1 MATTTKRPHPWRA
14 LLALLAALVVGFV
27 VMALLGA
34 WTPRLGLDLRG
45 GTSITLT
52 ARPAAGQGPITP
64 DQLNEAVDI
73 IRNRIGAISEA
84 EVTTQGNE
92 HIIVEVPGV
101 GRDEI
106 VRLVGQTAQMR
117 FRQVLAVQAAS
128 LPPAPTPTPSP
139 SATGPT
145 PNPTATGTAAPQ
157 PSVTPSGTATPQPTP
172 SATATNAGRAVTSAL
187 LAQGTA
193 SPSPSPSATAS
204 TPATPATPAPS
215 GPLKIATTPANE
227 AQLAALAKY
236 KCDDYDA
243 AKDDPNQPLLT
254 CDRDGSQ
261 SFVLGPA
268 IILGSEI
275 ADATPGLPQQEI
287 NWQVSLK
294 FKNQG
299 PKKLAQASR
308 EMYQLDPPLNSFAI
322 VLDGKVIS
330 YPNFEEPIP
339 GGEASI
345 TGNFTQ
351 VQATDLA
358 NVLKYGALPLAF
370 EASEVSTV
378 TPTLGADQLTGGLT
392 AGIIGLG
399 LVVIFSFLY
408 YRGLGLV
415 VVASLAVAAA
425 MTFAAV
431 VLLGEAQGF
440 TLTLAGIAGLIVAI
454 GITADSFVVFFERL
468 RDEIREGKTL
478 RSAVDSGWN
487 RARRTI
493 LAADSVS
500 LLAAVVLY
508 VLSVGNVRGFAYALG
523 LTTIV
528 DLIVVFLF
536 TKPLVTLLS
545 RTKFFGEGH
554 RLSGLDPSRLGVSKA
569 KLTGAFGRRTP
580 APREA

>member
-27 VMALLGA
+27 VMALLGV

-52 ARPAAGQGPITP
+52 ARPAAGQGAITP
-64 DQLNEAVDI
+64 DQLNEAVEI
-73 IRNRIGAISEA
+73 IRNRIGAIAEA

-117 FRQVLAVQAAS
+117 FRQVLAVQAANV
-128 LPPAPTPTPSP
+128 PPAPTPTAT
-139 SATGPT
+139 ATGPS
-145 PNPTATGTAAPQ
+145 PNPTATGTASPQ
-157 PSVTPSGTATPQPTP
+157 PSVTPSGTATPQPT
-172 SATATNAGRAVTSAL
+172 ATATNASRTVPSAL

-193 SPSPSPSATAS
+193 SPSATAS
-204 TPATPATPAPS
+204 TPATPAPSASGTPSPATDRVQIS
-215 GPLKIATTPANE
+215 TTPANE

-243 AKDDPNQPLLT
+243 AKDNPNETLLT
-254 CDRDGSQ
+254 CDRDGNEA
-261 SFVLGPA
+261 FVLGPA

-275 ADATPGLPQQEI
+275 ADASPGLPQQEI

-294 FKNQG
+294 FKDAG

-308 EMYQLDPPLNSFAI
+308 EMYQLQAPLNQFAI

-330 YPNFEEPIP
+330 YPNFQEPIP

-392 AGIIGLG
+392 AGVIGLG

-408 YRGLGLV
+408 YRGLGIV
-415 VVASLAVAAA
+415 VVASLGVAAA
-425 MTFAAV
+425 MTFASV
-431 VLLGEAQGF
+431 VLLGKAQGF

-468 RDEIREGKTL
+468 RDEIRDGKTL
-478 RSAVDSGWN
+478 RSAVDTGWM

-500 LLAAVVLY
+500 LLAAIVLY
-508 VLSVGNVRGFAYALG
+508 LLSVGNVRGFAYALG
-523 LTTIV
+523 LTTII

-554 RLSGLDPSRLGVSKA
+554 RLSGLDPSRLGVTKA
-569 KLTGAFGRRTP
+569 KMTGAFGRRTP

>member
-1 MATTTKRPHPWRA
+1 MATTTKRSHPWRA
-14 LLALLAALVVGFV
+14 LLGLLAALVVGFV
-27 VMALLGA
+27 VMALLGV

-52 ARPAAGQGPITP
+52 AKPAAGQGAITP

-73 IRNRIGAISEA
+73 IRNRIGAIAEA

-117 FRQVLAVQAAS
+117 FRQVLAVQAANV
-128 LPPAPTPTPSP
+128 PPVPTPSP
-139 SATGPT
+139 SATAPT
-145 PNPTATGTAAPQ
+145 PNPTATGTASPQ
-157 PSVTPSGTATPQPTP
+157 PSTTPSGTATPQPTP

-187 LAQGTA
+187 LAGGTA

-204 TPATPATPAPS
+204 TPSSPAPAPS
-215 GPLKIATTPANE
+215 GQLKIATTPANE

-243 AKDDPNQPLLT
+243 AKDNPNETLLT
-254 CDRDGSQ
+254 CDRDGNEA
-261 SFVLGPA
+261 FVLGPA

-275 ADATPGLPQQEI
+275 ADATAALPQQEI

-294 FKNQG
+294 FKDAG

-308 EMYQLDPPLNSFAI
+308 EMYQLQAPLNQFAI

-330 YPNFEEPIP
+330 YPNFQEPIP

-425 MTFAAV
+425 MVFAAV
-431 VLLGEAQGF
+431 VLLGEGQGF

-478 RSAVDSGWN
+478 RSAVDTGWA

-500 LLAAVVLY
+500 LLAAIVLY

-569 KLTGAFGRRTP
+569 RLTAGLGRRTP

>member
-1 MATTTKRPHPWRA
+1 VATTTKRPHPWRA

-27 VMALLGA
+27 VIALLGV

-52 ARPAAGQGPITP
+52 ARPIAGQAAVTP
-64 DQLNEAVDI
+64 EQLNEAVDI

-101 GRDEI
+101 GQDEI

-117 FRQVLAVQAAS
+117 FRQVLAVQAAGQ
-128 LPPAPTPTPSP
+128 PPAPTPSP
-139 SATGPT
+139 SATAPS
-145 PNPTATGTAAPQ
+145 PNPTATGTASPN
-157 PSVTPSGTATPQPTP
+157 PTTTPAGTATPNPSP
-172 SATATNAGRAVTSAL
+172 SATATNAGRAVPSSL
-187 LAQGTA
+187 VAQGTA
-193 SPSPSPSATAS
+193 SPSPSATAS
-204 TPATPATPAPS
+204 APSTPAPPSDQIQISTTPATQ
-215 GPLKIATTPANE
+215 E
-227 AQLAALAKY
+227 QLAELAKFT
-236 KCDDYDA
+236 CDDYDA
-243 AKDDPNQPLLT
+243 AKDDPAKPLLT
-254 CDRDGSQ
+254 CDREGGSA
-261 SFVLGPA
+261 FVLGPA

-275 ADATPGLPQQEI
+275 ADATPALPQNELT
-287 NWQVSLK
+287 WQVSLK
-294 FKNQG
+294 FKGAG

-308 EMYQLDPPLNSFAI
+308 EMYQLQEPLNQFAI
-322 VLDGKVIS
+322 VLDGKVVS
-330 YPNFEEPIP
+330 YPNFEEPIS

-345 TGNFTQ
+345 TGQFTQ
-351 VQATDLA
+351 QQASDLA
-358 NVLKYGALPLAF
+358 SVLKYGALPLAF
-370 EASEVSTV
+370 EASDVSTV
-378 TPTLGADQLTGGLT
+378 SPTLGADQLTGGLT

-415 VVASLAVAAA
+415 VVASLTVAAA
-425 MTFAAV
+425 MTYAAV

-468 RDEIREGKTL
+468 RDEIRDGKTL
-478 RSAVDSGWN
+478 RSAVDSGWL

-508 VLSVGNVRGFAYALG
+508 LLSVGNVRGFAYALG
-523 LTTIV
+523 LTTLV
-528 DLIVVFLF
+528 DLVVVFLF
-536 TKPLVTLLS
+536 TKPLMTLLS

-554 RLSGLDPSRLGVSKA
+554 RLSGLDPTRLGVSKA
-569 KLTGAFGRRTP
+569 KLTGGFGRRT
-580 APREA
+580 ATREA

>member
-1 MATTTKRPHPWRA
+1 VATTTKRPHPWRA

-27 VMALLGA
+27 VMALLGV
-34 WTPRLGLDLRG
+34 WSPRLGLDLRG

-52 ARPAAGQGPITP
+52 ARPVAGQGAVTP
-64 DQLNEAVDI
+64 DQLAEAVDI
-73 IRNRIGAISEA
+73 IRNRIGAIAEA

-117 FRQVLAVQAAS
+117 FRQVLAVQAANV
-128 LPPAPTPTPSP
+128 PAPSP
-139 SATGPT
+139 SATAPS
-145 PNPTATGTAAPQ
+145 PNPTATGTASPQ
-157 PSVTPSGTATPQPTP
+157 PTGTASPQPTGTVTPQPT
-172 SATATNAGRAVTSAL
+172 ATATNAGRAVTGAL

-193 SPSPSPSATAS
+193 SPSPSPSASPSAS
-204 TPATPATPAPS
+204 APATSTPAPS
-215 GPLKIATTPANE
+215 TDQVQISTTPATE
-227 AQLAALAKY
+227 AQMAELAQF
-236 KCDDYDA
+236 KCSDYDQ
-243 AKDDPNQPLLT
+243 AKDDPTKPLLT
-254 CDRDGSQ
+254 CDRDDAEA
-261 SFVLGPA
+261 FVLGPA

-275 ADATPGLPQQEI
+275 SDASPGLPQNEI

-294 FKNQG
+294 FKGAG

-308 EMYQLDPPLNSFAI
+308 EMYQLQPPLNQFAI

-330 YPNFEEPIP
+330 YPNFQEPIP

-345 TGNFTQ
+345 TGSFTQ
-351 VQATDLA
+351 QQATDLA

-378 TPTLGADQLTGGLT
+378 SPTLGEDQLTGGLT

-399 LVVIFSFLY
+399 LVVLFSFLY
-408 YRGLGLV
+408 YRGLGIV
-415 VVASLAVAAA
+415 VVLSLAVAAA
-425 MTFAAV
+425 MVYAAV

-478 RSAVDSGWN
+478 RSAVESGWM

-500 LLAAVVLY
+500 MLAAVVLY
-508 VLSVGNVRGFAYALG
+508 LLSVGNVRGFAYALG
-523 LTTIV
+523 LTTLV

-569 KLTGAFGRRTP
+569 RLTGGFGRRTP
-580 APREA
+580 ATREA

>member
-1 MATTTKRPHPWRA
+1 VATTTKRPHPWRA

-27 VMALLGA
+27 VIALLGA
-34 WTPRLGLDLRG
+34 WSPRLGLDLRG

-52 ARPAAGQGPITP
+52 ARPAAGQGAITP

-73 IRNRIGAISEA
+73 IRNRIGAIAEA

-117 FRQVLAVQAAS
+117 FRQVLAVQSANV
-128 LPPAPTPTPSP
+128 PAPSP
-139 SATGPT
+139 SPSTTAPT
-145 PNPTATGTAAPQ
+145 PNPTATGTATPQ
-157 PSVTPSGTATPQPTP
+157 PSATPSGTPAPSP
-172 SATATNAGRAVTSAL
+172 SATATNAGRAVPSAL
-187 LAQGTA
+187 LAQGT
-193 SPSPSPSATAS
+193 SSPSPSASPSTSAPATSSPAPAS
-204 TPATPATPAPS
+204 DQVQISTTPAT
-215 GPLKIATTPANE
+215 E
-227 AQLAALAKY
+227 EQLAALAKF

-243 AKDDPNQPLLT
+243 AKDDPTKPLLT
-254 CDRDGSQ
+254 CDRDGGAA
-261 SFVLGPA
+261 FVLGPA

-275 ADATPGLPQQEI
+275 ADASPGLPQNEI
-287 NWQVSLK
+287 NWQVSLT
-294 FKNQG
+294 FKGAG

-308 EMYQLDPPLNSFAI
+308 EMYQLQEPLNQFAI

-330 YPNFEEPIP
+330 YPNFQEPIP

-345 TGNFTQ
+345 TGSFTQ
-351 VQATDLA
+351 AQATDLA

-378 TPTLGADQLTGGLT
+378 TPTLGSDQLTGGLT

-408 YRGLGLV
+408 YRGLGIV
-415 VVASLAVAAA
+415 VVLSLAVAAA
-425 MTFAAV
+425 MVYAAV

-468 RDEIREGKTL
+468 RDEIRDGKTL
-478 RSAVDSGWN
+478 RSAVDSGWA

-508 VLSVGNVRGFAYALG
+508 LLSVGNVRGFAYALG
-523 LTTIV
+523 LTTLV
-528 DLIVVFLF
+528 DLVVVFLF
-536 TKPLVTLLS
+536 TKPLMTLLA

-554 RLSGLDPSRLGVSKA
+554 RLSGLDPSRLGVRKD
-569 KLTGAFGRRTP
+569 KLTAGFGRRTP